1 MPGRNLLGL
10 FALTAAV
17 LGMTLGG
24 CRPKTDG
31 QGGAAGGGRPAILR
45 VKVSPDPPRV
55 GDRLVAEAE
64 GIGTSAQALSLAY
77 RWTKNG
83 TPLENA
89 SGSALETKGFKKGDK
104 IGLTVVPRDAQG
116 EGGTFTLPEMEL
128 KNSIPNVSQASFNPA
143 APVAGKDLTA
153 VVQAEDR
160 DGDGVT
166 FRYQW
171 MRNGQTVPEAKA
183 GTLPGNLLKRGDAI
197 EVKIIPW
204 DGSEAGSERAL
215 GPVKVQ
221 GRPPVITSEPPA
233 DGFAGGFFS
242 YRVTASEPDGEK
254 VAFGLTQGPSGM
266 TISPGDGLIRW
277 TLPSDRGKTYAV
289 TVRVTDEEG
298 AWEEQSFTIRY

>member
-1 MPGRNLLGL
+1 
-10 FALTAAV
+10 
-17 LGMTLGG
+17 
-24 CRPKTDG
+24 
-31 QGGAAGGGRPAILR
+31 
-45 VKVSPDPPRV
+45 
-55 GDRLVAEAE
+55 
-64 GIGTSAQALSLAY
+64 
-77 RWTKNG
+77 
-83 TPLENA
+83 
-89 SGSALETKGFKKGDK
+89 
-104 IGLTVVPRDAQG
+104 
-116 EGGTFTLPEMEL
+116 MEL

-183 GTLPGNLLKRGDAI
+183 GTLTGNLLKRGDAI